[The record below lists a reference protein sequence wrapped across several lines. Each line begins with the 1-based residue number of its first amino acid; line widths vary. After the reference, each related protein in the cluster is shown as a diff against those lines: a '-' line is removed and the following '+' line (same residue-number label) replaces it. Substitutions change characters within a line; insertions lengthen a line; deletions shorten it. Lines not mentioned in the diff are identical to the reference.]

1 MLPFSDL
8 YNEHILFLQPH
19 DRFLILLLYTCIK
32 RYLILAMSRLNFIRN
47 KRVNWPR
54 DDFSEGA
61 IYLMG
66 IILRGMANVLRNPVR
81 LILVVVLLGASLM
94 FVAAMTSLNNSAQQ
108 EIASVHS
115 QVGTSITINY
125 AENNAGQFGG
135 TFGGNG
141 ANGGAGSSTG
151 GSTGSTGTGNTAGGT
166 GRNRGATGTPGAT
179 TPPRNTGGFGNVTTT
194 PIPATVVTTVSQ
206 TAGITSTEETVRQTD
221 TDGKLTAGSI
231 TTPNGNK
238 ITLSPTVYGIS
249 NGATHYILGTGS
261 TPKIVAG
268 TSFLT
273 NGSSADVAM
282 MSQTLATTNKLK
294 VGSTFTIK
302 GKTFT
307 LVALYTTGTT
317 GTADQIA
324 GNTIV
329 IPLSVAESLYAVKG
343 VDSITAYATTYDQV
357 NAAAAKLKTT
367 LGSKYDVVTSADSY
381 QSTFSALSV
390 AQNSIYLALIVSV
403 IVAIVVIIFAVF
415 IVVRERTTE
424 IGILKAIGA
433 SHWQVIRQ
441 FWGEVLAMSG
451 LGAII
456 GIVLLAVFGPL
467 ISQKFNV
474 NTTSTAATGAAT
486 TGRTFNGFGGG
497 GGTGGG
503 GATGAGG
510 RGFGGFFGRASTT
523 LTNVHIASA
532 TLNLET
538 VLIIVGSGIA
548 LAILTSII
556 PAWYVARIKPAVVLR
571 KGN

>member
-1 MLPFSDL
+1 
-8 YNEHILFLQPH
+8 
-19 DRFLILLLYTCIK
+19 
-32 RYLILAMSRLNFIRN
+32 
-47 KRVNWPR
+47 
-54 DDFSEGA
+54 
-61 IYLMG
+61 MG
-66 IILRGMANVLRNPVR
+66 IIIRGMGNVLRNPVR

-94 FVAAMTSLNNSAQQ
+94 FVAAMFSLNNSAQQ
-108 EIASVHS
+108 EIASVHT

-141 ANGGAGSSTG
+141 ANGAAGAGGAGGGQVGGRGGGAGGAAGTSKSTG
-151 GSTGSTGTGNTAGGT
+151 GFSNI
-166 GRNRGATGTPGAT
+166 
-179 TPPRNTGGFGNVTTT
+179 TTT
-194 PIPATVVTTVSQ
+194 PIPTSVVTTVGK
-206 TAGITSTEETVRQTD
+206 TAGITSTEETIRETD
-221 TDGKLTAGSI
+221 TDGKLTGGSI
-231 TTPNGNK
+231 TGPNGNK
-238 ITLSPTVYGIS
+238 IALSPTVYGVS
-249 NGATHYILGTGS
+249 NGATQYTLGSGS
-261 TPKIVAG
+261 TPKVVSG
-268 TSFLT
+268 TNFLT
-273 NGSSADVAM
+273 AGASTDIAM
-282 MSQTLATTNKLK
+282 MSQSLATANKLT

-302 GKTFT
+302 GTTFK

-329 IPLSVAESLYAVKG
+329 IPLTVAESLYSVKG
-343 VDSITAYATTYDQV
+343 VDSITAYANTYDQV
-357 NAAAAKLKTT
+357 NTAATKLKSE
-367 LGSKYDVVTSADSY
+367 LGSKYDVVTSAESY

-390 AQNSIYLALIVSV
+390 AQNSIYLALVVAI

-415 IVVRERTTE
+415 VVVRERTTE

-456 GIVLLAVFGPL
+456 GIILLAAFGPV

-474 NTTSTAATGAAT
+474 NTGSTTTATGSAATAAGGAAA
-486 TGRTFNGFGGG
+486 GRTFNGFGGAG
-497 GGTGGG
+497 GARGGG
-503 GATGAGG
+503 GILSSAA
-510 RGFGGFFGRASTT
+510 TT

-538 VLIIVGSGIA
+538 VLIIVGSGIL

-556 PAWYVARIKPAVVLR
+556 PAWYVSRIKPAIVLR